1 MNLRLAVFVLAFSSA
16 AGWLCASEDERPVV
30 DASKIA
36 AEKIADAALPTFHI
50 VGDSTVRSG
59 GAGAG
64 LWGWGA
70 AGGWDRR
77 LCRQRADIFHRRPL
91 AKGRGLAQAR

>member
-1 MNLRLAVFVLAFSSA
+1 MNLRLAVFVLAFFSA

-59 GAGAG
+59 GAGARSNTDVFEDY
-64 LWGWGA
+64 LLKDVMPLIEA
-70 AGGWDRR
+70 KYR
-77 LCRQRADIFHRRPL
+77 LAP
-91 AKGRGLAQAR
+91 GR